1 MKIIFLSLLMVL
13 SLKIEAQS
21 AAGTL
26 VKVSSNKPEITKK
39 TQEVLECQLP
49 KNKLYQTEKEQL
61 YLLIENQVHH
71 LRGLLKPWNNDPS
84 MKLITESKNW
94 EHYIRPNTTFAAD
107 LAFVWRFGN
116 FDEKVVGTS
125 REKLLQEELIPM
137 LRYLIRTHNTGDL
150 KTSDG
155 KSWGDAWQSAHW
167 ASALGNAAW
176 WTWKKLPA
184 EIQQGAQR
192 VVAHEADR
200 IAQTIPPHQ
209 VNFDSKSEE
218 NAWNS
223 QILSAAIVLMPND
236 SRCVKWEVAL
246 QKWSMSSYLRAS
258 DENNQTI
265 VDGETVAKQFTGANI
280 FDDFSLENHG
290 FVHPDYMGA
299 WTLNAGNDLDYLMSN
314 RKPFASALFNLP
326 EIYNLQKR
334 FLLPDGGYCYPSG
347 QDWAIFRNADWMP
360 SHATAVARFNDT
372 EALYHL
378 HNAIE
383 TAQKM
388 QQRNADGA
396 IYIPGENY
404 FASSQPHLGYWLTQ
418 AWLVLHFAKKEVRQT
433 IPQPGVNY
441 LTDGKI
447 IMRRDDKAIQTVSWG
462 LVQMIQMMPVA
473 KDHIISPDQRNGIG
487 RVYVENDS
495 IVPIVLKSMEVKP
508 NSNGFFAKMVVY
520 HGDLVQAEITC
531 EAKADGSMTINEV
544 LSALRKCST
553 NRIETLSFG
562 VLNNPN
568 WVYETGKRN
577 LKIGQEFFAVKSGAD
592 FSYAAKAAA
601 AAVDVMDFK
610 LDAPG
615 IISYRVAKKMENSR
629 FTDMLVL
636 NTIATKRNWNQNEII
651 SKKQLTISIQKK

>member
-1 MKIIFLSLLMVL
+1 MKAFFLSLLILL
-13 SLKIEAQS
+13 SVKVEAQN
-21 AAGTL
+21 AGGTL
-26 VKVSSNKPEITKK
+26 LKMSSDGAKRTKN
-39 TQEVLECQLP
+39 TQDVLECQLP
-49 KNKLYQTEKEQL
+49 KNKFYQTEKEQL
-61 YLLIENQVHH
+61 YLLIEKQVHH

-116 FDEKVVGTS
+116 FDEKIVGIS

-137 LRYLIRTHNTGDL
+137 LRYLIRTHKTGDL

-176 WTWKKLPA
+176 WSWEKLPV
-184 EIQQGAQR
+184 EIRQGTRR
-192 VVAHEADR
+192 VVAHEVDR
-200 IAQTIPPHQ
+200 IESTNPPHQ
-209 VNFDSKSEE
+209 VQFDSKSEE

-223 QILSAAIVLMPND
+223 QILSAAIILMPD
-236 SRCVKWEVAL
+236 DIRRVKWEVAL
-246 QKWSMSSYLRAS
+246 QKWAMSSYLRAS
-258 DENNQTI
+258 DENNQTK
-265 VDGETVAKQFTGANI
+265 VDGKTVAEQFSGANI

-299 WTLNAGNDLDYLMSN
+299 WTLNAGNDLDYLMSK
-314 RKPFASALFNLP
+314 RKPFASELFNLS

-396 IYIPGENY
+396 IYMPGENY
-404 FASSQPHLGYWLTQ
+404 FASSQPHLGYWLAQ
-418 AWLVLHFAKKEVRQT
+418 AWLVLHFAKKEVHQT
-433 IPQPGVNY
+433 IPQSGVNY
-441 LTDGKI
+441 LADGKI
-447 IMRRDDKAIQTVSWG
+447 LMHRDDKAIQTVSWG
-462 LVQMIQMMPVA
+462 LVQMIQMMPVG
-473 KDHIISPDQRNGIG
+473 KDHIVSPDQRNGIG
-487 RVYVENDS
+487 RVFVANDS
-495 IVPIVLKSMEVKP
+495 IVPLVLKSMEVKSS
-508 NSNGFFAKMVVY
+508 SNGFFAKMVVN

-544 LSALRKCST
+544 LRALRKCST

-577 LKIGQEFFAVKSGAD
+577 LKIGREFFEVKSATD
-592 FSYAAKAAA
+592 FSYSVKAAN
-601 AAVDVMDFK
+601 AAVDVLNFK
-610 LDAPG
+610 LDSPAT
-615 IISYRVAKKMENSR
+615 IAYTVAKKMVNSR

-636 NTIATKRNWNQNEII
+636 NTIATKHNWNENEII
-651 SKKQLTISIQKK
+651 SKNQLTISLQTK